1 VLLQAE
7 AYRSYRRTYLYCLS
21 DRKSM
26 SNQLL
31 QVPAEAVR
39 SCCRTYLCC
48 QPGRKNMSNLLL
60 RELPAERE
68 PELRHRRNRPAE
80 QEPAELH

>member
-1 VLLQAE
+1 
-7 AYRSYRRTYLYCLS
+7 
-21 DRKSM
+21 M

-39 SCCRTYLCC
+39 NCCRTYLYYLSD
-48 QPGRKNMSNLLL
+48 RKSMSNQLL

-68 PELRHRRNRPAE
+68 PELRRRRSRPAE
-80 QEPAELH
+80 REPAELH